1 MLFLYSMKK
10 LSVNLDHVATLREA
24 RKENFPDPVQAALLC
39 EIGGA
44 DGITIHLRQDRRHV
58 KERDLELLRRTIKTE
73 LNLEMAPTEEMLNIA
88 LTYKPDWVTLV
99 PESPEEVTT
108 QGGLDL
114 VKVYSQVKEIVSAL
128 NANGIKTS
136 IFIEADKERIEKAK
150 ELNAIAIEIN
160 TDLYTKDVKNR
171 KKHWQAIKEASEFAA
186 SLSLLVRAGHG
197 LNYHNILPLLE
208 IKEIEEF
215 AIGFAIIARAVYV
228 GLKEAVYEMK
238 RLITGGK

>member
-1 MLFLYSMKK
+1 MKK

-24 RKENFPDPVQAALLC
+24 RKEDFPDPVQAALLC

-73 LNLEMAPTEEMLNIA
+73 LNLEMAPTKEMLNIA

-114 VKVYSQVKEIVSAL
+114 LKTYPQVKEVVSAL

-136 IFIEADKERIEKAK
+136 IFIEADKKQIEKAK
-150 ELNAIAIEIN
+150 ELNALAIEIN
-160 TDLYTKDVKNR
+160 TDLYTKDIKNR
-171 KKHWQAIKEASEFAA
+171 EKYLKEIKEASEFAA
-186 SLSLLVRAGHG
+186 SLSLLVHAGHG
-197 LNYHNILPLLE
+197 LNYHNIIPLLQ

-238 RLITGGK
+238 RLIMEGSK

>member
-1 MLFLYSMKK
+1 MKK
-10 LSVNLDHVATLREA
+10 LSVNLDHIATLREA
-24 RKENFPDPVQAALLC
+24 RKENFPDPVQAAILC

-44 DGITIHLRQDRRHV
+44 DGITVHLRQDRRHI

-73 LNLEMAPTEEMLNIA
+73 LNLEMAPTKEMLNIA

-114 VKVYSQVKEIVSAL
+114 LKTYSVVKEVIDRL
-128 NANGIKTS
+128 KDGGIKVS
-136 IFIEADKERIEKAK
+136 LFIEADKTQIEKAK
-150 ELNAIAIEIN
+150 ELKAMAIEIN
-160 TDLYTKDVKNR
+160 TDLYTKDIKNR
-171 KKHWQAIKEASEFAA
+171 DKYLKEIKEASEYAS

-197 LNYHNILPLLE
+197 LNYHNIIPLLK

-215 AIGFAIIARAVYV
+215 AIGFSIIARAVYV

-238 RLITGGK
+238 RLIIEGEK

>member
-1 MLFLYSMKK
+1 MKK
-10 LSVNLDHVATLREA
+10 LSVNLDHIATLREA
-24 RKENFPDPVQAALLC
+24 RKEEFPDPVQAAIFC
-39 EIGGA
+39 EIAGA
-44 DGITIHLRQDRRHV
+44 DGITVHLRQDRRHI

-73 LNLEMAPTEEMLNIA
+73 LNLEMAPTDEMLNIA

-114 VKVYSQVKEIVSAL
+114 LKTYWVVKEAIAKL
-128 NANGIKTS
+128 KKADIKVS
-136 IFIEADKERIEKAK
+136 IFIEADKKQIEKAK
-150 ELNAIAIEIN
+150 ELKADAIEIN
-160 TDLYTKDVKNR
+160 TDLYTKDIKNR
-171 KKHWQAIKEASEFAA
+171 EKYLKEIKEAAEFAS
-186 SLSLLVRAGHG
+186 SLFLSVHAGHG
-197 LNYHNILPLLE
+197 LNYHNIIPLLK

-238 RLITGGK
+238 RLIIKGER